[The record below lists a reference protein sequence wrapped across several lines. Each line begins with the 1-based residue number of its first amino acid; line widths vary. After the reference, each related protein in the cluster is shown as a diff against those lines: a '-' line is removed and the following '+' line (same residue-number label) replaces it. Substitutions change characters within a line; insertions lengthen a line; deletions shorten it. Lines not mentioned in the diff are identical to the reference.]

1 MLKRTAVLSALL
13 AALLFNT
20 PAMANATTQNANQ
33 NSSKEKIPALSE
45 LFTNYHLALFYN
57 NELEKDKKYEN
68 KAFGECIAKPHAQ
81 ITKIYQDYFDLPENR
96 ESYAELEKVLH
107 QEDQKGMG
115 TAMAIMFQM
124 TLSSMAVS
132 QESTEL
138 TDTGKELVRLTSE
151 RIIECEKL
159 IN

>member
-13 AALLFNT
+13 AALLFNA
-20 PAMANATTQNANQ
+20 PVMANVATQTTNS
-33 NSSKEKIPALSE
+33 NSSKAKISSLAE

-68 KAFGECIAKPHAQ
+68 KAFEECIAKPHAQ
-81 ITKIYQDYFDLPENR
+81 ITKIYQEYFDLPENR
-96 ESYAELEKVLH
+96 ESYAELEKALH

-124 TLSSMAVS
+124 TLSSMVVS

-138 TDTGKELVRLTSE
+138 TEIGKELVRLTSE

-159 IN
+159 IK

>member
-20 PAMANATTQNANQ
+20 PAMANVTTQTTNS

-45 LFTNYHLALFYN
+45 IFATYHLALFYSD
-57 NELEKDKKYEN
+57 LTLKDKKYEN

-81 ITKIYQDYFDLPENR
+81 ITKIYQEYFDLPENR

-138 TDTGKELVRLTSE
+138 TDIGKELVRLTSE

-159 IN
+159 IK